1 MYVPLA
7 FQCVYGC
14 SDDRNENEDEKD
26 GSKIFGK
33 GGKMGIAW
41 FLVCRLLG
49 FVHLIRKGSESDGIK

>member
-26 GSKIFGK
+26 GSKILAK
-33 GGKMGIAW
+33 VEKW
-41 FLVCRLLG
+41 ELLG
-49 FVHLIRKGSESDGIK
+49 FLYADYLALCI